1 MGGGKRAKPAGG
13 GGRGDRG
20 DGKPRGGGRE
30 GGGKRAKPA
39 GGGKRA
45 WRWPVPERIR
55 PTRVG
60 LGYIVGCL
68 IVGVAATNTGNNAL
82 YIVMAVMLGVLV
94 VSGLSS
100 RVNLRGLDL
109 DLEAPSEVFANRPFH
124 MRLHVRHAGRLLP
137 RWLLV
142 FSLGEPGQPLLV
154 PYLPRRGTSRGYLE
168 LLVPRRGRH
177 RFSWVHVGSIF
188 PLGFFHKGLRY
199 PLTADVLVFPELFPA
214 ASLVPERTS
223 TRGEGFAQRAGW
235 GHDLHSLRSFRHG
248 DDPRRIHWKQTARTG
263 AMVFTEREAEEGR
276 RLSIVFDNAVGEI
289 ATPDAAA
296 RFERL
301 VSEAATAAV
310 DYLGRG
316 FEVELVTRDERV
328 AFASGPL
335 QRRAVLEALALVEPR
350 PLATQVLRGSSPDAP
365 QLRLAMEPV
374 EAA

>member
-1 MGGGKRAKPAGG
+1 VGGS
-13 GGRGDRG
+13 GRRRRG
-20 DGKPRGGGRE
+20 
-30 GGGKRAKPA
+30 
-39 GGGKRA
+39 
-45 WRWPVPERIR
+45 WNWPVPERIR

-60 LGYIVGCL
+60 IGYVVGCL
-68 IVGVAATNTGNNAL
+68 LVGVAATNTGNNAL
-82 YIVMAVMLGVLV
+82 YIVLAVMLGVLV

-100 RVNLRGLDL
+100 RVNLRALRL
-109 DLEAPSEVFANRPFH
+109 ELEAPSEVFANRPFH
-124 MRLHVRHAGRLLP
+124 LRLLVRHGGRLLP

-142 FSLGEPGQPLLV
+142 FTVGEPGQPLLV

-168 LLVPRRGRH
+168 LLLPRRGRH

-199 PLTADVLVFPELFPA
+199 PVDAEVLVCPELFA
-214 ASLVPERTS
+214 AATVSPERAS
-223 TRGEGFAQRAGW
+223 TRGEGFAQRVGW
-235 GHDLHSLRSFRHG
+235 GHDLHSLRAFRTG

-276 RLSIVFDNAVGEI
+276 RLSIVFDNAVG
-289 ATPDAAA
+289 ALPTPEAAA

-316 FEVELVTRDERV
+316 FEVELVTREDRLP
-328 AFASGPL
+328 FASGPL

-350 PLATQVLRGSSPDAP
+350 PLAADVLRPSSPDAP